1 MAYMTFST
9 FFNDEIAGTRCFL
22 IPASTSS
29 DSALGFHMIKDTHSS
44 CSKKVGLRRKG
55 ERFAIL
61 SVRVNCEAR
70 LLLLASISSWYIVVV
85 GV

>member
-1 MAYMTFST
+1 
-9 FFNDEIAGTRCFL
+9 
-22 IPASTSS
+22 
-29 DSALGFHMIKDTHSS
+29 MIKDTHSS